1 MRALFERGCIQ
12 IISGWC
18 AGLFTSKEQIMS
30 LGAAGASDGGKSVAM
45 AMRGNLAA
53 GMTSDT
59 TGPSGGTPA
68 SFSGSGSA
76 FAGILVRGVFLQ
88 LLTFGFYRFWL
99 ITNIRRHLW
108 GNTRIGGESL
118 EYTGT
123 AKELLIG
130 FLIALAILVP
140 VYILYFLAGL
150 VAETMQAFASIPLIL
165 VLYCLGY
172 YAAFRARRYRATRTL
187 FRGVRFWMTG
197 SGWSYL
203 GRAALWDLA
212 TILTLGLAYP
222 WRKAALE
229 RYLMR
234 NTRYGTLK
242 GDFVGTG
249 WSLFRQL
256 ASVWGPI
263 FIVIA
268 CLAVFAI
275 GADAVLDGF
284 HSTPLRMVAIALGA
298 CIPFAIAYSIA
309 VVMRWRLNA
318 IRIGE
323 ARLVSELPLTVVVK
337 CSLLFLLTLFAF
349 TAIVGI
355 IAGIAVMTGAVAL
368 RMQDIGGAS
377 IIVVVA
383 VGLFYIWTLLSIGA
397 LKRYFIER
405 GLWRAAAGTAAVTNL
420 ASIEEAGAAGKP
432 ASGLGEGLADA
443 LDMGF

>member
-1 MRALFERGCIQ
+1 M
-12 IISGWC
+12 
-18 AGLFTSKEQIMS
+18 TV
-30 LGAAGASDGGKSVAM
+30 GATGASDGGESVASM
-45 AMRGNLAA
+45 MREKLAA
-53 GMTSDT
+53 STDLNTSLPAGGGMRA
-59 TGPSGGTPA
+59 G
-68 SFSGSGSA
+68 FSGRGSE

-99 ITNIRRHLW
+99 ITNIRRNLW

-140 VYILYFLAGL
+140 VYILYAMAGL
-150 VAETMQAFASIPLIL
+150 VAESMQAFASIPLIL

-172 YAAFRARRYRATRTL
+172 YAAYRARRYRATRTL

-203 GRAALWDLA
+203 GRAALWDIA
-212 TILTLGLAYP
+212 TVLSLGFAYP

-242 GDFVGTG
+242 GDFAGTG
-249 WSLFRQL
+249 WELFKKL
-256 ASVWGPI
+256 APIWGMAMVGGGA
-263 FIVIA
+263 IVI
-268 CLAVFAI
+268 L
-275 GADAVLDGF
+275 L
-284 HSTPLRMVAIALGA
+284 SIALSA
-298 CIPFAIAYSIA
+298 TSIDVWQAIPLILIIALSIAFVLSLA
-309 VVMRWRLNA
+309 VVMRWRLNG

-323 ARLVSELPLTVVVK
+323 AALVSTLPILTVLG
-337 CSLLFLLTLFAF
+337 CSLLFVLSLLVFSS
-349 TAIVGI
+349 IVGI
-355 IAGIAVMTGAVAL
+355 IAGIAIITGAVAL
-368 RMQDIGGAS
+368 RMQDLGGAS
-377 IIVVVA
+377 ILVVVA

-405 GLWRAAAGTAAVTNL
+405 GLWRASAGTVAVTNF
-420 ASIEEAGAAGKP
+420 ASIEAANAAGKP

>member
-1 MRALFERGCIQ
+1 MIA
-12 IISGWC
+12 
-18 AGLFTSKEQIMS
+18 SKEQIMS
-30 LGAAGASDGGKSVAM
+30 LGAAGASDGGKGVAM
-45 AMRGNLAA
+45 AMRGSLAA
-53 GMTSDT
+53 GVSSDA
-59 TGPSGGTPA
+59 TGPTGGTPA

-172 YAAFRARRYRATRTL
+172 YAAYRARRYRATRTL

-203 GRAALWDLA
+203 GRAALWDIA
-212 TILTLGLAYP
+212 TILTLGFAYP

-234 NTRYGTLK
+234 NTLYGTLK

-249 WSLFRQL
+249 WSLFRKL
-256 ASVWGPI
+256 APLWLIAILVVAYAASGFIAEASSVATMRPEAILGKVFLLPI
-263 FIVIA
+263 VLPI
-268 CLAVFAI
+268 VFAMS
-275 GADAVLDGF
+275 L
-284 HSTPLRMVAIALGA
+284 
-298 CIPFAIAYSIA
+298 A
-309 VVMRWRLNA
+309 VVMRWRLNG
-318 IRIGE
+318 IRIGD
-323 ARLVSELPLTVVVK
+323 AALVSTLPILTVLG
-337 CSLLFLLTLFAF
+337 CSLLFVLSLFAF
-349 TAIVGI
+349 SAIVGI
-355 IAGIAVMTGAVAL
+355 IAAIAVMTGGIML

-383 VGLFYIWTLLSIGA
+383 IGLFYIWTLLSIGA

-405 GLWRAAAGTAAVTNL
+405 GLWRASAGTVTVTNF

>member
-1 MRALFERGCIQ
+1 M
-12 IISGWC
+12 
-18 AGLFTSKEQIMS
+18 TV
-30 LGAAGASDGGKSVAM
+30 GATGASDGGDSVASI
-45 AMRGNLAA
+45 MREKLAA
-53 GMTSDT
+53 STDTNTSMPA
-59 TGPSGGTPA
+59 TGATPA
-68 SFSGSGSA
+68 AFSGRGSE
-76 FAGILVRGVFLQ
+76 FARILVRGVFLQ

-108 GNTRIGGESL
+108 SNTRIGGESL

-150 VAETMQAFASIPLIL
+150 VAETLQAFASIPLIL

-172 YAAFRARRYRATRTL
+172 YAAYRARRYRATRTL

-203 GRAALWDLA
+203 GRAALWDIA

-249 WSLFRQL
+249 WRLFKKL
-256 ASVWGPI
+256 APIWGMAMLGSGA
-263 FIVIA
+263 IVI
-268 CLAVFAI
+268 L
-275 GADAVLDGF
+275 L
-284 HSTPLRMVAIALGA
+284 SIALSA
-298 CIPFAIAYSIA
+298 TSIDVWQAIPLILIIALSIAFVLSLA
-309 VVMRWRLNA
+309 VVMRWRLNG

-323 ARLVSELPLTVVVK
+323 AALASNLPILTVLG
-337 CSLLFLLTLFAF
+337 CSLLFVLALFVF
-349 TAIVGI
+349 SSIVGI
-355 IAGIAVMTGAVAL
+355 VAGIAMITGAVAL
-368 RMQDIGGAS
+368 RMQDLGGAS
-377 IIVVVA
+377 ILVVVA
-383 VGLFYIWTLLSIGA
+383 IGLFYIWTLLSIGA

-405 GLWRAAAGTAAVTNL
+405 GLWRASAGTVAVINF
-420 ASIEEAGAAGKP
+420 ASIEEASAAGKP

>member
-1 MRALFERGCIQ
+1 M
-12 IISGWC
+12 
-18 AGLFTSKEQIMS
+18 
-30 LGAAGASDGGKSVAM
+30 
-45 AMRGNLAA
+45 
-53 GMTSDT
+53 
-59 TGPSGGTPA
+59 SGGSGRSTPA
-68 SFSGSGSA
+68 SFSGSGSE

-99 ITNIRRHLW
+99 ITHIRRHLW

-140 VYILYFLAGL
+140 VYIVYFLAGL
-150 VAETMQAFASIPLIL
+150 VAETMQAFASVPLIL

-172 YAAFRARRYRATRTL
+172 YAAYRARRYRATRTL

-203 GRAALWDLA
+203 GRAALWDIA
-212 TILTLGLAYP
+212 TVLTLGFAYP

-249 WSLFRQL
+249 WALFRKL
-256 ASVWGPI
+256 APLWLIAILTVGYAVSGFMGNAGSIHNMRPEQIIGSVFLLPI
-263 FIVIA
+263 VLPVV
-268 CLAVFAI
+268 LAMS
-275 GADAVLDGF
+275 L
-284 HSTPLRMVAIALGA
+284 
-298 CIPFAIAYSIA
+298 A
-309 VVMRWRLNA
+309 VVMRWRLNG
-318 IRIGE
+318 IRIGD
-323 ARLVSELPLTVVVK
+323 AALVSTLPILTVLGA
-337 CSLLFLLTLFAF
+337 SLLFALSLLAF
-349 TAIVGI
+349 STVIGIV
-355 IAGIAVMTGAVAL
+355 AAIAVAVGAVML
-368 RMQDIGGAS
+368 RVDDIGGGS
-377 IIVVVA
+377 IIA
-383 VGLFYIWTLLSIGA
+383 IIAIGLFYIWTLLSIGA

-405 GLWRAAAGTAAVTNL
+405 GLWRASAATAAVTNL
-420 ASIEEAGAAGKP
+420 DSIEAALAAGKP

>member
-1 MRALFERGCIQ
+1 M
-12 IISGWC
+12 
-18 AGLFTSKEQIMS
+18 
-30 LGAAGASDGGKSVAM
+30 
-45 AMRGNLAA
+45 
-53 GMTSDT
+53 
-59 TGPSGGTPA
+59 SGGSGRSTPA
-68 SFSGSGSA
+68 SFSGSGSD

-99 ITNIRRHLW
+99 ITHIRRHLW

-140 VYILYFLAGL
+140 VYIVYFLAGL
-150 VAETMQAFASIPLIL
+150 VAETMQAFASVPLIL

-172 YAAFRARRYRATRTL
+172 YAAYRARRYRATRTL

-203 GRAALWDLA
+203 GRAALWDIA
-212 TILTLGLAYP
+212 TVLTLGFAYP

-249 WSLFRQL
+249 WALFRKL
-256 ASVWGPI
+256 APIWLIAILTVGYAVSGFMGNAGSIHNMRPEQIIGSVFLLPI
-263 FIVIA
+263 VLPVV
-268 CLAVFAI
+268 LAMS
-275 GADAVLDGF
+275 L
-284 HSTPLRMVAIALGA
+284 
-298 CIPFAIAYSIA
+298 A
-309 VVMRWRLNA
+309 VVMRWRLNG
-318 IRIGE
+318 IRIGD
-323 ARLVSELPLTVVVK
+323 AALVSTLPILTVLGA
-337 CSLLFLLTLFAF
+337 SLLFALSLLAF
-349 TAIVGI
+349 STVIGIV
-355 IAGIAVMTGAVAL
+355 AAIAVAVGAVML
-368 RMQDIGGAS
+368 RVDDIGGGS
-377 IIVVVA
+377 IIA
-383 VGLFYIWTLLSIGA
+383 IIAIGLFYIWTLLSIGA

-405 GLWRAAAGTAAVTNL
+405 GLWRASAATAAVTNL
-420 ASIEEAGAAGKP
+420 DSIEAALAAGKP

>member
-1 MRALFERGCIQ
+1 M
-12 IISGWC
+12 
-18 AGLFTSKEQIMS
+18 
-30 LGAAGASDGGKSVAM
+30 
-45 AMRGNLAA
+45 
-53 GMTSDT
+53 
-59 TGPSGGTPA
+59 SGGSGRSTPA
-68 SFSGSGSA
+68 SFSGSGSD

-99 ITNIRRHLW
+99 ITHIRRHLW

-140 VYILYFLAGL
+140 VYIVYFLAGL
-150 VAETMQAFASIPLIL
+150 VAETMQAFASVPLIL

-172 YAAFRARRYRATRTL
+172 YAAYRARRYRATRTL

-203 GRAALWDLA
+203 GRAALWDIA
-212 TILTLGLAYP
+212 TVLTLGFAYP

-249 WSLFRQL
+249 WALFRKL
-256 ASVWGPI
+256 APLWLIAILTVGYAVSGFMGNAGSIHNMRPEQIIGSVFLLPI
-263 FIVIA
+263 VLPVV
-268 CLAVFAI
+268 LAMS
-275 GADAVLDGF
+275 L
-284 HSTPLRMVAIALGA
+284 
-298 CIPFAIAYSIA
+298 A
-309 VVMRWRLNA
+309 VVMRWRLNG
-318 IRIGE
+318 IRIGD
-323 ARLVSELPLTVVVK
+323 AALVSTLPILTVLGA
-337 CSLLFLLTLFAF
+337 SLLFALSLLAF
-349 TAIVGI
+349 STVIGIV
-355 IAGIAVMTGAVAL
+355 AAIAVAVGAVML
-368 RMQDIGGAS
+368 RVDDIGGGS
-377 IIVVVA
+377 IIA
-383 VGLFYIWTLLSIGA
+383 IIAIGLFYIWTLLSIGA

-405 GLWRAAAGTAAVTNL
+405 GLWRASAATAAVTNL
-420 ASIEEAGAAGKP
+420 DSIEAALAAGKP

>member
-1 MRALFERGCIQ
+1 M
-12 IISGWC
+12 
-18 AGLFTSKEQIMS
+18 
-30 LGAAGASDGGKSVAM
+30 
-45 AMRGNLAA
+45 
-53 GMTSDT
+53 
-59 TGPSGGTPA
+59 SGGSGRSTPA
-68 SFSGSGSA
+68 SFSGSGSE

-99 ITNIRRHLW
+99 ITHIRRHLW

-140 VYILYFLAGL
+140 VYIVYFLAGL
-150 VAETMQAFASIPLIL
+150 VAETMQAFASVPLIL

-172 YAAFRARRYRATRTL
+172 YAAYRARRYRATRTL

-203 GRAALWDLA
+203 GRAALWDIA
-212 TILTLGLAYP
+212 TVLTLGFAYP

-249 WSLFRQL
+249 WALFRKL
-256 ASVWGPI
+256 APIWLIAILTVGYAVSGFMGNAGSIHNMRPEQIIGSVFLLPI
-263 FIVIA
+263 VLPVV
-268 CLAVFAI
+268 LAMS
-275 GADAVLDGF
+275 L
-284 HSTPLRMVAIALGA
+284 
-298 CIPFAIAYSIA
+298 A
-309 VVMRWRLNA
+309 VVMRWRLNG
-318 IRIGE
+318 IRIGD
-323 ARLVSELPLTVVVK
+323 AALVSTLPILTVLGA
-337 CSLLFLLTLFAF
+337 SLLFALSLLAF
-349 TAIVGI
+349 STVIGIV
-355 IAGIAVMTGAVAL
+355 AAIAVAVGAVML
-368 RMQDIGGAS
+368 RVDDIGGGS
-377 IIVVVA
+377 IIA
-383 VGLFYIWTLLSIGA
+383 IIAIGLFYIWTLLSIGA

-405 GLWRAAAGTAAVTNL
+405 GLWRASAATAAVTNL
-420 ASIEEAGAAGKP
+420 DSIEAALAAGKP